1 MKKILV
7 FLFLL
12 LFGQRA
18 SAAMLYSQ
26 SANQDVYEGQ
36 TFVVDWFLDTEGRP
50 VNSFDLKLNFSS
62 DVLEATD
69 ASRGNSLI
77 NLWIKSPTADNQ
89 KGLIELTGGIA
100 NGANNNKIPVFH
112 SVFRAKKT
120 GIAFIKLNPTS
131 IILLNDG
138 RGTSEQLKFKDELF
152 NVYPKAY
159 IPVAISSPTHP
170 DQNVWYSNRNVEI
183 KFTPKAATD
192 YSFSFSSNADMIPED
207 KKAEIPKN
215 LSYHDLPDGIYYFKL
230 NSKVGPSVWKEAGVF
245 RTQIDTIPPESF
257 RPLIASSPAV
267 FGGRAFVSFSTV
279 DKTSGISH
287 YKVKV
292 GLFRDSIET
301 KSPYQLRKPWVG
313 DNIMITAYDK
323 AGNSTTVTIPW
334 RGYLSVLQFKLL
346 LVFLGLSAL
355 VVNWIIRKRLMKL
368 KVK

>member
-36 TFVVDWFLDTEGRP
+36 TFVVDWFVDTEGRP

-152 NVYPKAY
+152 NVTPKEL
-159 IPVAISSPTHP
+159 IPLAISSPRHP
-170 DQNVWYSNRNVEI
+170 NQNFGKSNGNVKK
-183 KFTPKAATD
+183 KF
-192 YSFSFSSNADMIPED
+192 
-207 KKAEIPKN
+207 
-215 LSYHDLPDGIYYFKL
+215 
-230 NSKVGPSVWKEAGVF
+230 
-245 RTQIDTIPPESF
+245 PP
-257 RPLIASSPAV
+257 
-267 FGGRAFVSFSTV
+267 
-279 DKTSGISH
+279 
-287 YKVKV
+287 
-292 GLFRDSIET
+292 
-301 KSPYQLRKPWVG
+301 
-313 DNIMITAYDK
+313 
-323 AGNSTTVTIPW
+323 
-334 RGYLSVLQFKLL
+334 
-346 LVFLGLSAL
+346 
-355 VVNWIIRKRLMKL
+355 KRLRTIVFPL
-368 KVK
+368 APTRT